1 MITPPTV
8 ASRTELEALL
18 LDDVPHGDLT
28 TLALGLDTTPATMT
42 FHARDA
48 MTVAL
53 VEDAAAIIEIAG
65 GAVELLAR
73 SGASLQSGDPILSAR
88 GPATALLRSWKVA
101 QTLVEI
107 WSGVAACAHDIVAA
121 ARAVA
126 PNIAVACTR
135 KHTPGV
141 KRFAVAAIRAG
152 GASMHRL
159 GLSDTIL
166 VFPEH
171 RALCRDAS
179 LTDLATRVRRAAP
192 EKKIVIEVKSVEEA
206 MAATDAG
213 FDVIQLEKF
222 APVDI
227 VRVAERLPRDRRPV
241 LAAAGGINPSNA
253 ADYASAGADVLVTSA
268 PYTAPPRDVQV
279 RIAAI

>member
-1 MITPPTV
+1 
-8 ASRTELEALL
+8 
-18 LDDVPHGDLT
+18 
-28 TLALGLDTTPATMT
+28 
-42 FHARDA
+42 
-48 MTVAL
+48 
-53 VEDAAAIIEIAG
+53 
-65 GAVELLAR
+65 
-73 SGASLQSGDPILSAR
+73 
-88 GPATALLRSWKVA
+88 
-101 QTLVEI
+101 
-107 WSGVAACAHDIVAA
+107 
-121 ARAVA
+121 
-126 PNIAVACTR
+126 
-135 KHTPGV
+135 
-141 KRFAVAAIRAG
+141 
-152 GASMHRL
+152 MHRL

-171 RALCRDAS
+171 RALCGDAS

-206 MAATDAG
+206 IAATDAG

-222 APVDI
+222 VPVDI